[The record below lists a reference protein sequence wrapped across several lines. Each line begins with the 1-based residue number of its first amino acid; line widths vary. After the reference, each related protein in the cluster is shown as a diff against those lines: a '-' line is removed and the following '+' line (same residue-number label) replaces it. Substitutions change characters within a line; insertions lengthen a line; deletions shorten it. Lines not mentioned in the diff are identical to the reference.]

1 MSTAC
6 RRICGGVACLAAVAA
21 TVVGG
26 VSSPPPGGAAKYL
39 FVDRELFANVSSGVE
54 LTRHRPH
61 RAVRANGGRV
71 LWPDDPP
78 PPHSFQGFG
87 AYSGLMAAGDGTYR
101 AADGTIR
108 MYYQCGALDPTLAV
122 AASSMCLVRP
132 QPHFPRRLPFTI

>member
-1 MSTAC
+1 M
-6 RRICGGVACLAAVAA
+6 RVLAAVAA
-21 TVVGG
+21 SVVGG

-108 MYYQCGALDPTLAV
+108 MYYECGALDPTLAV
-122 AASSMCLVRP
+122 AASTGAGS
-132 QPHFPRRLPFTI
+132 QA

>member
-1 MSTAC
+1 M
-6 RRICGGVACLAAVAA
+6 RLLAVAA

-26 VSSPPPGGAAKYL
+26 VSAPPPGGVTKYL

-78 PPHSFQGFG
+78 
-87 AYSGLMAAGDGTYR
+87 
-101 AADGTIR
+101 
-108 MYYQCGALDPTLAV
+108 
-122 AASSMCLVRP
+122 
-132 QPHFPRRLPFTI
+132 